1 MRKNIIFDFADEIPS
16 TNNKGIKV
24 VEEKK
29 LGIKLKKVQVLED
42 LNQYNK
48 KGNYLSFE
56 ISSLDEK
63 IISNNKIKYICKQI
77 KDMISNLNLKENP
90 HVLMVGLGNDD
101 FSSDALGPETIKK
114 INANSYLNDVQNRVS
129 CIIPGVMK
137 TTGLESASI
146 IKSLVK
152 QFKFDLVIVFDSLA
166 TRSVDRLFKVIQI
179 TDTEIIPGSGIKNF
193 RKSLNSKYLG
203 VPLIAVGVSMAIM
216 YSSIIEIVLDHIH
229 IQSDLE
235 KEHKSFLIEQLKNN
249 LVLTSKDTEFRVKNI
264 SINLSNIFNHLF
276 N

>member
-24 VEEKK
+24 DEEKK

-193 RKSLNSKYLG
+193 RKSLNAKYLG

>member
-193 RKSLNSKYLG
+193 RKSLNAKYLG
-203 VPLIAVGVSMAIM
+203 VPLIAGGVSMAIM

-235 KEHKSFLIEQLKNN
+235 KEHKSFLIDQLKNN

>member
-24 VEEKK
+24 VEERK

-193 RKSLNSKYLG
+193 RKSINAKYLG

>member
-24 VEEKK
+24 VEERK

>member
-1 MRKNIIFDFADEIPS
+1 MRKNIIFDFADEIPNTQES
-16 TNNKGIKV
+16 KIAIS
-24 VEEKK
+24 EEKK
-29 LGIKLKKVQVLED
+29 MGMKIKKVQVLED

-56 ISSLDEK
+56 ISTLDEK
-63 IISNNKIKYICKQI
+63 ILSKNKIKYISKLV
-77 KDMISNLNLKENP
+77 KEMINNLNIKENP

-114 INANSYLNDVQNRVS
+114 INANSYLNDVENRIS

-166 TRSVDRLFKVIQI
+166 TRSVDRLFKVIQL

-193 RKSLNSKYLG
+193 RKSFGN
-203 VPLIAVGVSMAIM
+203 
-216 YSSIIEIVLDHIH
+216 
-229 IQSDLE
+229 
-235 KEHKSFLIEQLKNN
+235 
-249 LVLTSKDTEFRVKNI
+249 KNI
-264 SINLSNIFNHLF
+264 TNQCKKTLTREGKAFIIYM
-276 N
+276 

>member
-24 VEEKK
+24 VEERK

-42 LNQYNK
+42 LNQFNK

>member
-1 MRKNIIFDFADEIPS
+1 MRKNIIFDFADEIPNTQES
-16 TNNKGIKV
+16 KIAIS
-24 VEEKK
+24 EEKK
-29 LGIKLKKVQVLED
+29 MGMKIKKVQVLED

-56 ISSLDEK
+56 ISTLDEK
-63 IISNNKIKYICKQI
+63 ILSKNKIKYISKLI
-77 KDMISNLNLKENP
+77 KEMINNLNIKENP

-114 INANSYLNDVQNRVS
+114 INANSYLNDVENRIS

-166 TRSVDRLFKVIQI
+166 TRSVDRLFKVIQL

-216 YSSIIEIVLDHIH
+216 YSSIVEIILDHIH
-229 IQSDLE
+229 IESDLE
-235 KEHKSFLIEQLKNN
+235 REHKIFLLDQLQNN
-249 LVLTSKDTEFRVKNI
+249 LVLTSKDTEYRVKNI
-264 SINLSNIFNHLF
+264 SINLANIFNYLF

>member
-193 RKSLNSKYLG
+193 RQSLNSKYLG

>member
-193 RKSLNSKYLG
+193 RKSLNAKYLG

>member
-235 KEHKSFLIEQLKNN
+235 KEHKSFLIDQLKNN

>member
-1 MRKNIIFDFADEIPS
+1 MRKNIIFDFADEIPNTQES
-16 TNNKGIKV
+16 KIAIS
-24 VEEKK
+24 EEKK
-29 LGIKLKKVQVLED
+29 MGMKIKKVQVLED

-56 ISSLDEK
+56 ISTLDEK
-63 IISNNKIKYICKQI
+63 ILSKNKIKYISKLV
-77 KDMISNLNLKENP
+77 KEMINNLNIKENP

-114 INANSYLNDVQNRVS
+114 INANSYLNDVENRIS

-166 TRSVDRLFKVIQI
+166 TRSVDRLFKVIQL

-216 YSSIIEIVLDHIH
+216 YSSIVEIILDHIH
-229 IQSDLE
+229 IESDLE
-235 KEHKSFLIEQLKNN
+235 REHKIFLLDQLQNN
-249 LVLTSKDTEFRVKNI
+249 LVLTSKDTEYRVKNI
-264 SINLSNIFNHLF
+264 SINLANIFNYLF

>member
-24 VEEKK
+24 VEERK

-193 RKSLNSKYLG
+193 RKSLNAKYLG